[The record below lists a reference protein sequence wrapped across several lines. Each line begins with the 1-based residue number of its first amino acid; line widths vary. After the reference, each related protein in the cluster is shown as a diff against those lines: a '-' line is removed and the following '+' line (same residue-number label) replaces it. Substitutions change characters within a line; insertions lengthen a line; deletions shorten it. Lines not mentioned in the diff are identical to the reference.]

1 MNTDDQT
8 VPLQLLA
15 SEWDLSAEELITQL
29 GADKVLTDVL
39 GIRHVRAVDAAA
51 LHNRR
56 NAEAQRHREA
66 DEARAAVMAKD
77 FAAQQARLQAIQ
89 AQQAPLIAHDPSQP
103 ALAVMMGSD
112 HDSRL
117 EQAGRRFDEYLGME
131 RRGEIGTMTRLTPQP
146 PQEG

>member
-1 MNTDDQT
+1 MTDDHAT
-8 VPLQLLA
+8 IPLQLLA
-15 SEWDLSAEELITQL
+15 SEWGLTPEELIAQL

-66 DEARAAVMAKD
+66 DEARKAQAAQE
-77 FAAQQARLQAIQ
+77 FSAQQARLQAIQ
-89 AQQAPLIAHDPSQP
+89 AQQAPVIAHDPSQP
-103 ALAVMMGSD
+103 ALAVMMGAD
-112 HDSRL
+112 HASRM
-117 EQAGRRFDEYLGME
+117 EQAGQRFDEYVGIQH
-131 RRGEIGTMTRLTPQP
+131 RGEIGTMTKLS